1 MELKIEICENCYN
14 IFLTEDMKDIFN
26 RKFWSILVFMLMFQL
41 HGECQN
47 IRFSYDDAGNRI
59 KREIIQVEEVNEQ
72 DKEMQKFLK
81 GDRIDKNI
89 SVTANKYTDAIHID
103 IKDENFAGPYDIDI
117 YDIAGYKVL
126 GTKAAT
132 NIYDA
137 DISHLTDGIYIV
149 VVTYQGKTNAWKI
162 KYSK

>member
-1 MELKIEICENCYN
+1 MKN
-14 IFLTEDMKDIFN
+14 ILNGKL
-26 RKFWSILVFMLMFQL
+26 WSLLMFMLMFQL
-41 HGECQN
+41 NGECQN

-59 KREIIQVEEVNEQ
+59 KREVIQVEGVNEQ

-81 GDRIDKNI
+81 GDRIDKNV
-89 SVTANKYTDAIHID
+89 SVTANKYTDAIHIA

-117 YDIAGYKVL
+117 YDIAGYKML

-132 NIYDA
+132 CIYDA
-137 DISHLTDGIYIV
+137 DISHLPDGLYIV

>member
-1 MELKIEICENCYN
+1 MKN
-14 IFLTEDMKDIFN
+14 ILNGKL
-26 RKFWSILVFMLMFQL
+26 WSLLMFMLMFQL
-41 HGECQN
+41 NGECQN

-59 KREIIQVEEVNEQ
+59 KREVIQVEVVNEQ
-72 DKEMQKFLK
+72 DKGMQKFLK

-89 SVTANKYTDAIHID
+89 SVTANKYTDAIHIA

-132 NIYDA
+132 CIYDA
-137 DISHLTDGIYIV
+137 DISHLPDGLYIV
-149 VVTYQGKTNAWKI
+149 VVTYQDKTNAWKI

>member
-1 MELKIEICENCYN
+1 M
-14 IFLTEDMKDIFN
+14 F
-26 RKFWSILVFMLMFQL
+26 ILLFQL
-41 HGECQN
+41 NGECQN
-47 IRFSYDDAGNRI
+47 IRFSYDEAGNRI
-59 KREIIQVEEVNEQ
+59 KREVIQVEEVNEQ

-89 SVTANKYTDAIHID
+89 SVTANKFADAIHID

-117 YDIAGYKVL
+117 YDIAGYKML
-126 GTKAAT
+126 GTKATT

-137 DISHLTDGIYIV
+137 DISHLPDGIYIV
-149 VVTYQGKTNAWKI
+149 AVTYQGKTNAWKI

>member
-1 MELKIEICENCYN
+1 MLKTINLKPQN
-14 IFLTEDMKDIFN
+14 MKDIFN
-26 RKFWSILVFMLMFQL
+26 RKFWSILVFILMFQL
-41 HGECQN
+41 NGECQN
-47 IRFSYDDAGNRI
+47 IKFSYDDAGNRI
-59 KREIIQVEEVNEQ
+59 KREVIQVEVVNEQ
-72 DKEMQKFLK
+72 DKEMQKLLK

-117 YDIAGYKVL
+117 YDMAGYKVL

-137 DISHLTDGIYIV
+137 DISHLSDGIYIV
-149 VVTYQGKTNAWKI
+149 VITYQGKTNAWKI